1 MIFKIAWRN
10 IYRNKKR
17 SLITITSI
25 FAALFLIILMRAL
38 QFGFYDKLIETVVE
52 SYAGYVEIHADGF
65 WDNQNLDNSMQVDQE
80 LLDKIKSVEGVEN
93 IVQRLQTFSLISMG
107 DKTKGAVINGINLS
121 EEQKITDWNKKMLS
135 GSFDIKKNEIIIGKG
150 IAEFFNISENDT
162 LILYGQ
168 GYRGMMA
175 AGKYPVKGIIDL
187 KNPDL
192 NKLGVFMT
200 MESARNYVSSDDIS
214 THIIIDKEKYYEEKK
229 IVENLDNVLSD
240 RYEVMT
246 WKETLPEIEQT
257 ITADSA
263 GGLIMAFILY
273 VIVVFGMFGTVL
285 MMTEER
291 KYEFGVLISIGMSRA
306 RLFGIIL
313 IETVILSM
321 VGVFLAIAVTF
332 PICYYYNINPINMAT
347 LMGEG
352 ADQMMQ
358 EMGFSPIA
366 PMSTSLDIP
375 LSHALVI
382 FLFSLLISI
391 YPAIK
396 IAKLNPV
403 KSMKV

>member
-17 SLITITSI
+17 TLITVTSI

-38 QFGFYDKLIETVVE
+38 QFGFYDNIIKTVVE
-52 SYAGYVEIHADGF
+52 SYAGYVEVHAEGY
-65 WDNQNLDNSMQVDQE
+65 WDNQSLDNSMEVDQK
-80 LLDKIKSVEGVEN
+80 LINDISSVEGVEN

-107 DKTKGAVINGINLS
+107 EKTKGGVINGVDIS
-121 EEQKITDWNKKMLS
+121 DEQKITDWNKKMVS
-135 GSFDIKKNEIIIGKG
+135 GSFDLGENEIIVGKG
-150 IAEFFNISENDT
+150 IAEYFDIRENDT

-175 AGKYPVKGIIDL
+175 AGKYRVKGVIDL

-192 NKLGVFMT
+192 NKLGIFMAI
-200 MESARNYVSSDDIS
+200 ESARNYVSSEEIS
-214 THIIIDKEKYYEEKK
+214 THIIIDKEQYYDEEK
-229 IVENLDNVLSD
+229 IVKDLSQILSKD
-240 RYEVMT
+240 YEIMT
-246 WKETLPEIEQT
+246 WKKTLPEIEQT

-273 VIVVFGMFGTVL
+273 IIVVFGMFGTVL

-291 KYEFGVLISIGMSRA
+291 KYEFGVLISIGMSRI
-306 RLFGIIL
+306 RLFRIIL
-313 IETVILSM
+313 IETIILSM
-321 VGVFLAIAVTF
+321 IGVLLAIILTY
-332 PICYYYNINPINMAT
+332 PISYYFNINPIDMAV

-352 ADQMMQ
+352 ADQMM
-358 EMGFSPIA
+358 EDLGFSPLA
-366 PMSTSLDIP
+366 PMSISWDIP

-382 FLFSLLISI
+382 FIFSLLISI

-396 IAKLNPV
+396 ILNLNPV
-403 KSMKV
+403 KSMKI

>member
-17 SLITITSI
+17 SLITITSV
-25 FAALFLIILMRAL
+25 FAALLLIILMRAL

-65 WDNQNLDNSMQVDQE
+65 WDNQSLDNSMQVDQQ
-80 LLDKIKSVEGVEN
+80 LLDDIQSVEGVEN
-93 IVQRLQTFSLISMG
+93 IVQRLQTFSLISVG
-107 DKTKGAVINGINLS
+107 EKTKGGVINGINLS
-121 EEQKITDWNKKMLS
+121 DEQKITDWNKKMVS
-135 GSFDIKKNEIIIGKG
+135 GSFDLGDNEIIIAKG
-150 IAEFFNISENDT
+150 IAEFFGISENDT

-175 AGKYPVKGIIDL
+175 AGKYPVKGVIDL

-192 NKLGVFMT
+192 NKIGLFMT
-200 MESARNYVSSDDIS
+200 MESVRNYVSSDEIS
-214 THIIIDKEKYYEEKK
+214 THIIIGKEKYYDEGK
-229 IVENLDNVLSD
+229 IVEDLGLILSD
-240 RYEVMT
+240 DYEVMT

-291 KYEFGVLISIGMSRA
+291 KYEFGVLISIGMSRI

-313 IETVILSM
+313 VETIILSM
-321 VGVFLAIAVTF
+321 VGVVLAVMVTY
-332 PICYYYNINPINMAT
+332 PISIYYNINPIDMAI
-347 LMGEG
+347 LMGDG
-352 ADQMMQ
+352 AVQMIE
-358 EMGFSPIA
+358 EMGFSPMI
-366 PMSTSLDIP
+366 PMSISWDIP
-375 LSHALVI
+375 LSHSFVI
-382 FLFSLLISI
+382 FIFSLLISI

-396 IAKLNPV
+396 ISKLNPV
-403 KSMKV
+403 KSMKI

>member
-17 SLITITSI
+17 SLITITSV

-65 WDNQNLDNSMQVDQE
+65 WDNQSLDNSMQVDQQ
-80 LLDKIKSVEGVEN
+80 LLDDIQSVEGVEN
-93 IVQRLQTFSLISMG
+93 IVQRLQTFSLISVG
-107 DKTKGAVINGINLS
+107 EKTKGGVINGINLS
-121 EEQKITDWNKKMLS
+121 EEQKITDWNKKMVS
-135 GSFDIKKNEIIIGKG
+135 GSFDLSDNEIIIAKG
-150 IAEFFNISENDT
+150 IAEFFGISENDT

-175 AGKYPVKGIIDL
+175 AGKYPVKGVIDL

-192 NKLGVFMT
+192 NKIGLFMT
-200 MESARNYVSSDDIS
+200 METVRNYVSSDEIS
-214 THIIIDKEKYYEEKK
+214 THIIIGKEKYYDEDK
-229 IVENLDNVLSD
+229 IVENLGLILSD
-240 RYEVMT
+240 DYEVMT

-291 KYEFGVLISIGMSRA
+291 KYEFGVLISVGMSRI

-313 IETVILSM
+313 VETIILSM
-321 VGVFLAIAVTF
+321 VGVVLAVMVTY
-332 PICYYYNINPINMAT
+332 PISIYYNINPIDVAL
-347 LMGEG
+347 LMGDG
-352 ADQMMQ
+352 ANQMIE
-358 EMGFSPIA
+358 EMGFSPMI
-366 PMSTSLDIP
+366 PMSISWDIP
-375 LSHALVI
+375 LSHSLVI
-382 FLFSLLISI
+382 FIFSLLISI

-396 IAKLNPV
+396 ISKLNPV

>member
-25 FAALFLIILMRAL
+25 FGALFLIILMRAL

-52 SYAGYVEIHADGF
+52 SYAGYVEVHADGF
-65 WDNQNLDNSMQVDQE
+65 WDNQNLDNSMEVNQSLIND
-80 LLDKIKSVEGVEN
+80 IKSVEGVEN

-107 DKTKGAVINGINLS
+107 EKTKGGVVNGINIS
-121 EEQKITDWNKKMLS
+121 EEQKITDWSKKMVS
-135 GSFDIKKNEIIIGKG
+135 GSFDIGDDEIIIGKG
-150 IAEFFNISENDT
+150 IAEYFDIKEDDT

-192 NKLGVFMT
+192 NKLGIFMT
-200 MESARNYVSSDDIS
+200 IESARNYVSSEEIS
-214 THIIIDKEKYYEEKK
+214 THIIIDKEKYYKEEN
-229 IVENLDNVLSD
+229 IVVDLSNVLSKD
-240 RYEVMT
+240 YEIMS

-263 GGLIMAFILY
+263 GGVIMAFILY
-273 VIVVFGMFGTVL
+273 IIVVFGMFGTVL

-291 KYEFGVLISIGMSRA
+291 KYEFGVLISIGMSRI
-306 RLFGIIL
+306 RLFGIVL

-321 VGVFLAIAVTF
+321 IGVVLAILITY
-332 PICYYYNINPINMAT
+332 PICYYYYLNPIDMAD

-352 ADQMMQ
+352 ADQMME

-366 PMSTSLDIP
+366 PMSIEWNIP
-375 LSHALVI
+375 LTHALVI
-382 FLFSLLISI
+382 FISSLLISI

-396 IAKLNPV
+396 ISKLNPV
-403 KSMKV
+403 KSMKI

>member
-17 SLITITSI
+17 SLITITSV
-25 FAALFLIILMRAL
+25 FAALLLIILMRAL

-65 WDNQNLDNSMQVDQE
+65 WDNQSLDNSMQVDQQ
-80 LLDKIKSVEGVEN
+80 LLDDIQSVEGVEN
-93 IVQRLQTFSLISMG
+93 IVQRLQTFSLISVG
-107 DKTKGAVINGINLS
+107 EKTKGGVINGINLS
-121 EEQKITDWNKKMLS
+121 EEQKITDWNKKMVS
-135 GSFDIKKNEIIIGKG
+135 GSFDLSDNEIIIAKG
-150 IAEFFNISENDT
+150 IAEFFDISENDT

-175 AGKYPVKGIIDL
+175 AGKYPVKGVIDL

-192 NKLGVFMT
+192 NKIGLFMT
-200 MESARNYVSSDDIS
+200 MESVRNYVSSDEIS
-214 THIIIDKEKYYEEKK
+214 THIIIDKEKYYNEDK
-229 IVENLDNVLSD
+229 IVEDLGLILSD
-240 RYEVMT
+240 DYEVMT

-291 KYEFGVLISIGMSRA
+291 KYEFGVLISVGMSRI

-313 IETVILSM
+313 IETIILSM
-321 VGVFLAIAVTF
+321 VGVVLAVMVTY
-332 PICYYYNINPINMAT
+332 PISIYYNINPIDMAI
-347 LMGEG
+347 LMGDG
-352 ADQMMQ
+352 ADQMIE
-358 EMGFSPIA
+358 EMGFSPMI
-366 PMSTSLDIP
+366 PMSISWDIP
-375 LSHALVI
+375 LSHSLVI
-382 FLFSLLISI
+382 FIFSLLISI

-396 IAKLNPV
+396 ISKLNPV

>member
-17 SLITITSI
+17 SLITITSV
-25 FAALFLIILMRAL
+25 FAALLLIILMRAL

-65 WDNQNLDNSMQVDQE
+65 WDNQSLDNSMQVDQQ
-80 LLDKIKSVEGVEN
+80 LLDDIQSVEGVEN
-93 IVQRLQTFSLISMG
+93 IVQRLQTFSLISVG
-107 DKTKGAVINGINLS
+107 EKTKGGVINGINLS
-121 EEQKITDWNKKMLS
+121 EEQKITDWNKKMVS
-135 GSFDIKKNEIIIGKG
+135 GSFDLSDNEIIIAKG
-150 IAEFFNISENDT
+150 IAEFFGISENDT

-175 AGKYPVKGIIDL
+175 AGKYPVKGVIDL

-192 NKLGVFMT
+192 NKIGLFMT
-200 MESARNYVSSDDIS
+200 METVRNYVSSDEIS
-214 THIIIDKEKYYEEKK
+214 THIIIGKEKYYDEGK
-229 IVENLDNVLSD
+229 IVEDLGLILSD
-240 RYEVMT
+240 DYEVMT

-291 KYEFGVLISIGMSRA
+291 KYEFGVLISVGMSRI

-313 IETVILSM
+313 VETIILSM
-321 VGVFLAIAVTF
+321 VGVVLAVMVTY
-332 PICYYYNINPINMAT
+332 PISIYYNINPIDMAI
-347 LMGEG
+347 LMGDG
-352 ADQMMQ
+352 ANQMIE
-358 EMGFSPIA
+358 EMGFSPMI
-366 PMSTSLDIP
+366 PMSISWDIP
-375 LSHALVI
+375 LSHSLVI
-382 FLFSLLISI
+382 FIFSLLISI
-391 YPAIK
+391 YPAVK
-396 IAKLNPV
+396 ISKLNPV

>member
-25 FAALFLIILMRAL
+25 FGALFLIILMRAL

-65 WDNQNLDNSMQVDQE
+65 WDNQNLDNSMEVDQS
-80 LLDKIKSVEGVEN
+80 LINDIKSVEGVEN

-107 DKTKGAVINGINLS
+107 EKTKGGVINGINIS
-121 EEQKITDWNKKMLS
+121 EEQKITDWSKKMVS
-135 GSFDIKKNEIIIGKG
+135 GSFDIGDDEIIIGKG
-150 IAEFFNISENDT
+150 IAEYFDIKEDDT

-192 NKLGVFMT
+192 NKLGIFMT
-200 MESARNYVSSDDIS
+200 IESARNYVSSEEIS
-214 THIIIDKEKYYEEKK
+214 THIIIDKEKYYKEEN
-229 IVENLDNVLSD
+229 IVVDLSNVLSKD
-240 RYEVMT
+240 YEIMS

-263 GGLIMAFILY
+263 GGVIMAFILY
-273 VIVVFGMFGTVL
+273 IIVVFGMFGTVL

-291 KYEFGVLISIGMSRA
+291 KYEFGLLISIGMSRI
-306 RLFGIIL
+306 RLFGIVL

-321 VGVFLAIAVTF
+321 IGVVLAILITY
-332 PICYYYNINPINMAT
+332 PICYYYYLNPIDMAD

-352 ADQMMQ
+352 ADQMME

-366 PMSTSLDIP
+366 PMSIEWNIP
-375 LSHALVI
+375 LTHALVI
-382 FLFSLLISI
+382 FISSLLISI

-396 IAKLNPV
+396 ISKLNPV
-403 KSMKV
+403 KSMKI

>member
-17 SLITITSI
+17 SLITITSV

-65 WDNQNLDNSMQVDQE
+65 WDNQSLDNSMQVDQQ
-80 LLDKIKSVEGVEN
+80 LLDDIQSVEGVEN
-93 IVQRLQTFSLISMG
+93 IVQRLQTFSLISVG
-107 DKTKGAVINGINLS
+107 EKTKGGVINGINLS
-121 EEQKITDWNKKMLS
+121 EEQKITDWNKKMVS
-135 GSFDIKKNEIIIGKG
+135 GSFDLRDNEIIIAKG
-150 IAEFFNISENDT
+150 IAEFFSISENDT

-175 AGKYPVKGIIDL
+175 AGKYPVKGVIDL

-192 NKLGVFMT
+192 NKIGLFMT
-200 MESARNYVSSDDIS
+200 MESVRNYVSSDEIS
-214 THIIIDKEKYYEEKK
+214 THIIIDKEKYYNEDK
-229 IVENLDNVLSD
+229 IVEDLGIILSD
-240 RYEVMT
+240 DYEVMT

-291 KYEFGVLISIGMSRA
+291 KYEFGVLISVGMSRI

-313 IETVILSM
+313 IETIILSM
-321 VGVFLAIAVTF
+321 VGVVLAVMVTY
-332 PICYYYNINPINMAT
+332 PISIYYNINPIDMAI
-347 LMGEG
+347 LMGDG
-352 ADQMMQ
+352 ADQMIE
-358 EMGFSPIA
+358 EMGFSPMI
-366 PMSTSLDIP
+366 PMSISWDIP
-375 LSHALVI
+375 LSHSLVI
-382 FLFSLLISI
+382 FIFSLLISI

-396 IAKLNPV
+396 ISKLNPV

>member
-25 FAALFLIILMRAL
+25 FGALFLIILMRAL

-65 WDNQNLDNSMQVDQE
+65 WDNQNLDNSMEVDQS
-80 LLDKIKSVEGVEN
+80 LINDIKSVEGVEN

-107 DKTKGAVINGINLS
+107 EKTKGGVVNGINIS
-121 EEQKITDWNKKMLS
+121 EEQKITDWSKKMVS
-135 GSFDIKKNEIIIGKG
+135 GSFDIGDDEIIIGKG
-150 IAEFFNISENDT
+150 IAEYFDIKENDT

-187 KNPDL
+187 KNPNL
-192 NKLGVFMT
+192 NKLGIFMT
-200 MESARNYVSSDDIS
+200 IESARNYVSSEEIS
-214 THIIIDKEKYYEEKK
+214 THIIIDKEQYYKEEN
-229 IVENLDNVLSD
+229 IVVDLSNVLSKD
-240 RYEVMT
+240 YEIMT

-257 ITADSA
+257 ITADNA
-263 GGLIMAFILY
+263 GGLIMAYILY
-273 VIVVFGMFGTVL
+273 IIVVFGMFGTVL

-291 KYEFGVLISIGMSRA
+291 KYEFGVLISIGMSRI

-321 VGVFLAIAVTF
+321 IGVVLAILITY
-332 PICYYYNINPINMAT
+332 PICYYYYLNPIDMAD

-352 ADQMMQ
+352 ADQMME

-366 PMSTSLDIP
+366 PMSIEWNIP
-375 LSHALVI
+375 LTHALVI
-382 FLFSLLISI
+382 FISSLLISI

-396 IAKLNPV
+396 ISKLNPV
-403 KSMKV
+403 KSMKI

>member
-25 FAALFLIILMRAL
+25 FGALFLIILMRAL

-65 WDNQNLDNSMQVDQE
+65 WDNQNLDNSMEVDQS
-80 LLDKIKSVEGVEN
+80 LINDIKSVEGVEN

-107 DKTKGAVINGINLS
+107 EKTKGGVINGINIS
-121 EEQKITDWNKKMLS
+121 EEQKITDWSKKMVS
-135 GSFDIKKNEIIIGKG
+135 GSFDIGDDEIIIGKG
-150 IAEFFNISENDT
+150 IAEYFDIKEDDT

-192 NKLGVFMT
+192 NKLGIFMT
-200 MESARNYVSSDDIS
+200 IESARNYVSSEEIS
-214 THIIIDKEKYYEEKK
+214 THIIIDKEKYYKEEN
-229 IVENLDNVLSD
+229 IVVDLSNVLSKD
-240 RYEVMT
+240 YEIMS

-257 ITADSA
+257 ITADNA
-263 GGLIMAFILY
+263 GGVIMAFILY
-273 VIVVFGMFGTVL
+273 IIVVFGMFGTVL

-291 KYEFGVLISIGMSRA
+291 KYEFGVLISIGMSRI
-306 RLFGIIL
+306 RLFGIVL

-321 VGVFLAIAVTF
+321 IGVVLAILITY
-332 PICYYYNINPINMAT
+332 PICYYYYLNPIDMAD

-352 ADQMMQ
+352 ADQMME

-366 PMSTSLDIP
+366 PMSIEWNIP
-375 LSHALVI
+375 LTHALVI
-382 FLFSLLISI
+382 FISSLLISI

-396 IAKLNPV
+396 ISKLNPV
-403 KSMKV
+403 KSMKI

>member
-25 FAALFLIILMRAL
+25 FGALFLIILMRAL

-52 SYAGYVEIHADGF
+52 SYAGYVEVHADGF
-65 WDNQNLDNSMQVDQE
+65 WDNQNLDNSMEVNQSLIND
-80 LLDKIKSVEGVEN
+80 IKSVEGVEN

-107 DKTKGAVINGINLS
+107 EKTKGGVINGINIS
-121 EEQKITDWNKKMLS
+121 EEQKITDWSKKMVS
-135 GSFDIKKNEIIIGKG
+135 GSFDIGDDEIIIGKG
-150 IAEFFNISENDT
+150 IAEYFDIKEDDT

-192 NKLGVFMT
+192 NKLGIFMT
-200 MESARNYVSSDDIS
+200 IESARNYVSSKEIS
-214 THIIIDKEKYYEEKK
+214 THIIIDKEKYYKEEN
-229 IVENLDNVLSD
+229 IVVDLSNVLSKD
-240 RYEVMT
+240 YEIMS

-263 GGLIMAFILY
+263 GGVIMAFILY
-273 VIVVFGMFGTVL
+273 IIVVFGMFGTVL

-291 KYEFGVLISIGMSRA
+291 KYEFGVLISIGMSRI
-306 RLFGIIL
+306 RLFGIVL

-321 VGVFLAIAVTF
+321 IGVVLAILITY
-332 PICYYYNINPINMAT
+332 PICYYYYLNPIDMAD

-352 ADQMMQ
+352 ADLMME

-366 PMSTSLDIP
+366 PMSIEWDIP
-375 LSHALVI
+375 LTHALVI
-382 FLFSLLISI
+382 FISSLLISI

-396 IAKLNPV
+396 ISKLNPV
-403 KSMKV
+403 KSMKI

>member
-1 MIFKIAWRN
+1 MIFKIALRN

-17 SLITITSI
+17 SLITITSV

-65 WDNQNLDNSMQVDQE
+65 WDNQSLDNSMQVDQQ
-80 LLDKIKSVEGVEN
+80 LLDDIQSVEGVEN
-93 IVQRLQTFSLISMG
+93 IVQRLQTFSLISVG
-107 DKTKGAVINGINLS
+107 EKTKGGVINGVNLS
-121 EEQKITDWNKKMLS
+121 EEQKITDWNKKMVS
-135 GSFDIKKNEIIIGKG
+135 GSFDLRDNEIIIAKG
-150 IAEFFNISENDT
+150 IAEFFSISENDT

-175 AGKYPVKGIIDL
+175 AGKYPVKGVIDL

-192 NKLGVFMT
+192 NKIGLFMT
-200 MESARNYVSSDDIS
+200 MESVRNYVSSDEIS
-214 THIIIDKEKYYEEKK
+214 THIIIDKEKYYNEDK
-229 IVENLDNVLSD
+229 IVEDLGIILSD
-240 RYEVMT
+240 DYEVMT

-291 KYEFGVLISIGMSRA
+291 KYEFGVLISVGMSRI

-313 IETVILSM
+313 IETIILSM
-321 VGVFLAIAVTF
+321 VGVVLAVMVTY
-332 PICYYYNINPINMAT
+332 PISIYYNINPIDMAI
-347 LMGEG
+347 LMGDG
-352 ADQMMQ
+352 ADQMIE
-358 EMGFSPIA
+358 EMGFSPMI
-366 PMSTSLDIP
+366 PMSISWDIP
-375 LSHALVI
+375 LSHSLVI
-382 FLFSLLISI
+382 FIFSLLISI

-396 IAKLNPV
+396 ISKLNPV

>member
-17 SLITITSI
+17 SLITITSV
-25 FAALFLIILMRAL
+25 FAALLLIILMRAL

-65 WDNQNLDNSMQVDQE
+65 WDNQSLDNSMQVDQQ
-80 LLDKIKSVEGVEN
+80 LLDDIQSVEGVEN
-93 IVQRLQTFSLISMG
+93 IVQRLQTFSLISVG
-107 DKTKGAVINGINLS
+107 EKTKGGVINGINLS
-121 EEQKITDWNKKMLS
+121 EEQKITDWNKKMVS
-135 GSFDIKKNEIIIGKG
+135 GSFDLSDNEIIIAKG
-150 IAEFFNISENDT
+150 IAEFFDISENDT

-175 AGKYPVKGIIDL
+175 AGKYPVKGVIDL

-192 NKLGVFMT
+192 NKIGLFMT
-200 MESARNYVSSDDIS
+200 MESVRNYVSSDEIS
-214 THIIIDKEKYYEEKK
+214 THIIIGKEKYYDEGK
-229 IVENLDNVLSD
+229 IVEDLDLILSD
-240 RYEVMT
+240 DYEVMT

-291 KYEFGVLISIGMSRA
+291 KYEFGVLISIGMSRI

-313 IETVILSM
+313 VETIILSM
-321 VGVFLAIAVTF
+321 VGVVLAVMVTY
-332 PICYYYNINPINMAT
+332 PISIYYNINPIDMAI
-347 LMGEG
+347 LMGDG
-352 ADQMMQ
+352 AVQMIE
-358 EMGFSPIA
+358 EMGFSPMI
-366 PMSTSLDIP
+366 PMSISWDIP
-375 LSHALVI
+375 LSHSLVI
-382 FLFSLLISI
+382 FIFSLLISI

-396 IAKLNPV
+396 ISKLKPV
-403 KSMKV
+403 KSMKI

>member
-17 SLITITSI
+17 SLITISSI

-52 SYAGYVEIHADGF
+52 SYAGYVEVHADGF
-65 WDNQNLDNSMQVDQE
+65 WDNQSLDNSMEVDQS
-80 LLDKIKSVEGVEN
+80 LLDNIKTVEGVDN
-93 IVQRLQTFSLISMG
+93 IVQRLQTFTLISMG
-107 DKTKGAVINGINLS
+107 NKTKGGVINGINILD
-121 EEQKITDWNKKMLS
+121 EQKITDWSKKMVS
-135 GSFDIKKNEIIIGKG
+135 GTFEINDDEIIVGKG
-150 IAEFFNISENDT
+150 IAEYFDVKENDT

-175 AGKYPVKGIIDL
+175 AGKYPIAGVIDL

-192 NKLGVFMT
+192 NKLGIFMT
-200 MESARNYVSSDDIS
+200 IESARSYVSSDDIS
-214 THIIIDKEKYYEEKK
+214 THIIIDKERYYDEIK
-229 IVENLDNVLSD
+229 IVNDLSETLPED
-240 RYEVMT
+240 YEIMT

-273 VIVVFGMFGTVL
+273 IIVIFGMFGTVL

-291 KYEFGVLISIGMSRA
+291 KYEFGVLISIGMSRI

-313 IETVILSM
+313 IETIILSM
-321 VGVFLAIAVTF
+321 IGVVLAVVITH
-332 PICYYYNINPINMAT
+332 PICYYYNLNPIDMAV
-347 LMGEG
+347 LMGDG

-358 EMGFSPIA
+358 ELGFSPIA
-366 PMSTSLDIP
+366 PMSISWSIP
-375 LSHALVI
+375 LTHALVI
-382 FLFSLLISI
+382 FISSI
-391 YPAIK
+391 IISVYPAIK
-396 IAKLNPV
+396 ISKLDPV
-403 KSMKV
+403 KSMKI

>member
-25 FAALFLIILMRAL
+25 FGALFLIILMRAL

-52 SYAGYVEIHADGF
+52 SYAGYVEVHADGF
-65 WDNQNLDNSMQVDQE
+65 WDNQNLDNSMEVDQS
-80 LLDKIKSVEGVEN
+80 LINDIKSVEGVEN

-107 DKTKGAVINGINLS
+107 EKTKGGVINGINIS
-121 EEQKITDWNKKMLS
+121 EEQKITDWSKKMVS
-135 GSFDIKKNEIIIGKG
+135 GSFDIGDDEIIIGKG
-150 IAEFFNISENDT
+150 IAEYFDIKEDDT

-192 NKLGVFMT
+192 NKLGIFMT
-200 MESARNYVSSDDIS
+200 IESARNYVSSEEIS
-214 THIIIDKEKYYEEKK
+214 THIIIDKEKYYKEEN
-229 IVENLDNVLSD
+229 IVVDLSNVLSKD
-240 RYEVMT
+240 YEIMS

-257 ITADSA
+257 ITADNA
-263 GGLIMAFILY
+263 GGVIMAFILY
-273 VIVVFGMFGTVL
+273 IIVVFGMFGTVL

-291 KYEFGVLISIGMSRA
+291 KYEFGVLISIGMSRI
-306 RLFGIIL
+306 RLFGIVL

-321 VGVFLAIAVTF
+321 IGVVLAILITY
-332 PICYYYNINPINMAT
+332 PICYYYYLNPIDMAD

-352 ADQMMQ
+352 ADLMME

-366 PMSTSLDIP
+366 PMSIEWNIP
-375 LSHALVI
+375 LTHALVI
-382 FLFSLLISI
+382 FISSLLISI

-396 IAKLNPV
+396 ISKLNPV
-403 KSMKV
+403 KSMKI

>member
-10 IYRNKKR
+10 IYRNRKR

-38 QFGFYDKLIETVVE
+38 QFGFYDNIIKTVVE
-52 SYAGYVEIHADGF
+52 SYAGYVEVHADGY
-65 WDNQNLDNSMQVDQE
+65 WDNQSLDNSMEVDQK
-80 LLDKIKSVEGVEN
+80 LINDINSVEGVEN

-107 DKTKGAVINGINLS
+107 EKTKGGMINGINIS
-121 EEQKITDWNKKMLS
+121 DEQKITDWNKKMVS
-135 GSFDIKKNEIIIGKG
+135 GSFDLGENEIIVGKG
-150 IAEFFNISENDT
+150 IAEYFDIRENDT

-175 AGKYPVKGIIDL
+175 AGKYPVKGVIDL

-192 NKLGVFMT
+192 NKLGIFMT
-200 MESARNYVSSDDIS
+200 IESARDYVSSEEIS
-214 THIIIDKEKYYEEKK
+214 THIIIDKEQYYDEEK
-229 IVENLDNVLSD
+229 IVKDLSQILSKD
-240 RYEVMT
+240 YEIMT

-273 VIVVFGMFGTVL
+273 IIVLFGMFGTVL

-291 KYEFGVLISIGMSRA
+291 KYEFGVLISIGMSRI

-313 IETVILSM
+313 IETIILSM
-321 VGVFLAIAVTF
+321 IGVLLAIILTY
-332 PICYYYNINPINMAT
+332 PISYYFNLNPIDMAA

-352 ADQMMQ
+352 ADQMM
-358 EMGFSPIA
+358 EDLGFSPLA
-366 PMSTSLDIP
+366 PMSISWDIP

-382 FLFSLLISI
+382 FIFSLLISI

-396 IAKLNPV
+396 ILNLNPV
-403 KSMKV
+403 KSMKI

>member
-25 FAALFLIILMRAL
+25 FGALFLIILMRAL

-52 SYAGYVEIHADGF
+52 SYAGYVEVHADGF
-65 WDNQNLDNSMQVDQE
+65 WDNQNLDNSMEVDQD
-80 LLDKIKSVEGVEN
+80 LINDIKSVEGVEN

-107 DKTKGAVINGINLS
+107 EKTKGGVINGINIS
-121 EEQKITDWNKKMLS
+121 EEQKITDWSKKMVS
-135 GSFDIKKNEIIIGKG
+135 GSFDIGDDEIIIGKG
-150 IAEFFNISENDT
+150 IAEYFDIKEDDT

-192 NKLGVFMT
+192 NKLGIFMT
-200 MESARNYVSSDDIS
+200 IESARNYVSSEEIS
-214 THIIIDKEKYYEEKK
+214 THIIIDKEKYYKEEN
-229 IVENLDNVLSD
+229 IVVDLSNVLSKD
-240 RYEVMT
+240 YEIMS

-257 ITADSA
+257 ITADNA
-263 GGLIMAFILY
+263 GGVIMAFILY
-273 VIVVFGMFGTVL
+273 IIVVFGMFGTVL

-291 KYEFGVLISIGMSRA
+291 KYEFGVLISIGMSRI
-306 RLFGIIL
+306 RLFGIVL

-321 VGVFLAIAVTF
+321 IGVVLAILITY
-332 PICYYYNINPINMAT
+332 PICYYYYLNPIDMAD

-352 ADQMMQ
+352 ADQMME

-366 PMSTSLDIP
+366 PMSIEWNIP
-375 LSHALVI
+375 LTHALVI
-382 FLFSLLISI
+382 FISSLLISI

-396 IAKLNPV
+396 ISKLNPV
-403 KSMKV
+403 KSMKI

>member
-17 SLITITSI
+17 SLITITSV
-25 FAALFLIILMRAL
+25 FAALLLIILMRAL

-65 WDNQNLDNSMQVDQE
+65 WDNQSLDNSMQVDQQ
-80 LLDKIKSVEGVEN
+80 LLDDIQSVEGVEN
-93 IVQRLQTFSLISMG
+93 IVQRLQTFSLISVG
-107 DKTKGAVINGINLS
+107 EKTKGGVINGINLS
-121 EEQKITDWNKKMLS
+121 EEQKITDWNKKMVS
-135 GSFDIKKNEIIIGKG
+135 GSFDLSDNEIIIAKG
-150 IAEFFNISENDT
+150 IAEFFDISENDT

-175 AGKYPVKGIIDL
+175 AGKYPVKGVIDL

-192 NKLGVFMT
+192 NKIGLFMT
-200 MESARNYVSSDDIS
+200 MESVRNYVSSDEIS
-214 THIIIDKEKYYEEKK
+214 THIIIGKEKYYDEGK
-229 IVENLDNVLSD
+229 IVEDLGLILSD
-240 RYEVMT
+240 DYEVMT

-291 KYEFGVLISIGMSRA
+291 KYEFGVLISIGMSRI

-313 IETVILSM
+313 VETIILSM
-321 VGVFLAIAVTF
+321 AGVVLAVMVTY
-332 PICYYYNINPINMAT
+332 PISIYYNINPIDMAI
-347 LMGEG
+347 LMGDG
-352 ADQMMQ
+352 ADQMIE
-358 EMGFSPIA
+358 EMGFSPMI
-366 PMSTSLDIP
+366 PMSISWDIP
-375 LSHALVI
+375 LSHSLVI
-382 FLFSLLISI
+382 FIFSLLISI

-396 IAKLNPV
+396 ISKLNPV

>member
-1 MIFKIAWRN
+1 M
-10 IYRNKKR
+10 
-17 SLITITSI
+17 
-25 FAALFLIILMRAL
+25 
-38 QFGFYDKLIETVVE
+38 
-52 SYAGYVEIHADGF
+52 
-65 WDNQNLDNSMQVDQE
+65 
-80 LLDKIKSVEGVEN
+80 EN
-93 IVQRLQTFSLISMG
+93 IVERLQTFSLLSMG
-107 DKTKGAVINGINLS
+107 EKTKGGVINGVNLAD
-121 EEQKITDWNKKMLS
+121 EQKITDWNKKMVS
-135 GSFDIKKNEIIIGKG
+135 GSFDLNKNEIIIGKG
-150 IAEFFNISENDT
+150 IAKFFNISENDT

-175 AGKYPVKGIIDL
+175 AGKYPIKGIIDL

-200 MESARNYVSSDDIS
+200 MESARDYVSSDNIS
-214 THIIIDKEKYYEEKK
+214 THIIIDKEKYYKEEK
-229 IVENLDNVLSD
+229 IVEDLNTVLSED
-240 RYEVMT
+240 YEIMT

-257 ITADSA
+257 ITADNA

-291 KYEFGVLISIGMSRA
+291 KYEFGVLISIGMSRL

-313 IETVILSM
+313 IETIILSM
-321 VGVFLAIAVTF
+321 IGVILAIIITY
-332 PICYYYNINPINMAT
+332 PICYYYNINPIDMAI

-352 ADQMMQ
+352 AEQMME

-366 PMSTSLDIP
+366 PMSISWDIP

-382 FLFSLLISI
+382 FIFSLLISI

-396 IAKLNPV
+396 ILKLNPV

>member
-17 SLITITSI
+17 SLITITSV
-25 FAALFLIILMRAL
+25 FAALLLIILMRAL

-65 WDNQNLDNSMQVDQE
+65 WDNQSLDNSMQVDQQ
-80 LLDKIKSVEGVEN
+80 LLDDIQSVEGVEN
-93 IVQRLQTFSLISMG
+93 IVQRLQTFSLISVG
-107 DKTKGAVINGINLS
+107 EKTKGGVINGINLS
-121 EEQKITDWNKKMLS
+121 EEQKITDWNKKMVS
-135 GSFDIKKNEIIIGKG
+135 GSFDLSDNEIIIAKG
-150 IAEFFNISENDT
+150 IAEFFGISENDT

-175 AGKYPVKGIIDL
+175 AGKYPVKGVIDL

-192 NKLGVFMT
+192 NKIGLFMT
-200 MESARNYVSSDDIS
+200 MESVRNYVSSDEIS
-214 THIIIDKEKYYEEKK
+214 THIIIDKEKYYNEDK
-229 IVENLDNVLSD
+229 IVEDLGLILSD
-240 RYEVMT
+240 DYEVMT

-291 KYEFGVLISIGMSRA
+291 KYEFGVLISVGMSRI

-313 IETVILSM
+313 VETIILSM
-321 VGVFLAIAVTF
+321 VGVVLAVMVTY
-332 PICYYYNINPINMAT
+332 PISIYYNINPIDMAL
-347 LMGEG
+347 LMGDG
-352 ADQMMQ
+352 ANQMIE
-358 EMGFSPIA
+358 EMGFSPMI
-366 PMSTSLDIP
+366 PMSISWDIP
-375 LSHALVI
+375 LSHSLVI
-382 FLFSLLISI
+382 FIFSLLISI

-396 IAKLNPV
+396 ISKLNPV

>member
-25 FAALFLIILMRAL
+25 FGALFLIILMRAL

-52 SYAGYVEIHADGF
+52 SYAGYVEVHADGF
-65 WDNQNLDNSMQVDQE
+65 WDNQNLDNSMEVDQS
-80 LLDKIKSVEGVEN
+80 LINDIKSVEGVEN

-107 DKTKGAVINGINLS
+107 EKTKGGVVNGINIS
-121 EEQKITDWNKKMLS
+121 EEQKITDWSKKMVS
-135 GSFDIKKNEIIIGKG
+135 GSFDIGDDEIIIGKG
-150 IAEFFNISENDT
+150 IAEYFDIKEDDT

-192 NKLGVFMT
+192 NKLGIFMT
-200 MESARNYVSSDDIS
+200 IESARNYVSSKEIS
-214 THIIIDKEKYYEEKK
+214 THIIIDKEKYYKEEN
-229 IVENLDNVLSD
+229 IVVDLSNVLSKD
-240 RYEVMT
+240 YEIMS

-257 ITADSA
+257 ITADNA
-263 GGLIMAFILY
+263 GGVIMAFILY
-273 VIVVFGMFGTVL
+273 IIVVFGMFGTVL

-291 KYEFGVLISIGMSRA
+291 KYEFGVLISIGMSRI
-306 RLFGIIL
+306 RLFGIVL

-321 VGVFLAIAVTF
+321 IGVVLAILITY
-332 PICYYYNINPINMAT
+332 PICYYYYLNPIDMAD

-352 ADQMMQ
+352 ADQMME

-366 PMSTSLDIP
+366 PMSIEWNIP
-375 LSHALVI
+375 LTHALVI
-382 FLFSLLISI
+382 FISSLLISI

-396 IAKLNPV
+396 ISKLNPV
-403 KSMKV
+403 KSMKI